1 MKKLNKIS
9 RYMLKGKDK
18 VRVLMA
24 LAFLFYSK
32 ATVLATP
39 TPKPTTAPNATPGGG
54 NKIASSKF
62 GTGFI
67 NLANDASAFL
77 LIASPII
84 GGVCALYFLIRKNAA
99 DEQDQKKWNSR
110 LIITGFCV
118 VGAVLVTGT
127 INVVTSYFV

>member
-9 RYMLKGKDK
+9 RCMLKGKDK
-18 VRVLMA
+18 IRFLGI
-24 LAFLFYSK
+24 LFFLFCSK
-32 ATVLATP
+32 TTVLADDD
-39 TPKPTTAPNATPGGG
+39 
-54 NKIASSKF
+54 NKIANSKF

-77 LIASPII
+77 LVASPIV

-99 DEQDQKKWNSR
+99 DEQDQKKWNQR
-110 LIITGFCV
+110 LIITGICV
-118 VGAVLVTGT
+118 IGAVLVTGT